1 MLRSRFSYDV
11 ITYNM
16 LSLEKKGCW
25 GTLIVQT
32 AFSFT
37 DKNNKVSRSHYSN
50 CINLTDKK
58 TIKFKITL
66 SSDTNTFTNVLV
78 SIIGYI
84 FELDVSTLHL
94 CTFKLFSFC

>member
-1 MLRSRFSYDV
+1 MS
-11 ITYNM
+11 
-16 LSLEKKGCW
+16 SLIIRCHLKKEVVW
-25 GTLIVQT
+25 GTLIVQN

-50 CINLTDKK
+50 WVNLTDKK

-66 SSDTNTFTNVLV
+66 SSDTNTFTNVLG

-84 FELDVSTLHL
+84 
-94 CTFKLFSFC
+94 C